1 MGVWII
7 IHSVTCPSIITECL
21 VQIIIHSEDKEF
33 SRDGDPSRN
42 IIRTQ
47 KVSQKNKRSK
57 NLAFIIPEP
66 H

>member
-1 MGVWII
+1 MAGVPTGGTPYILYQCASNNNSD
-7 IHSVTCPSIITECL
+7 H
-21 VQIIIHSEDKEF
+21 H
-33 SRDGDPSRN
+33 RDGDPSLI

-66 H
+66 